1 MANTTNFG
9 WETPDD
15 TDLVKDG
22 AAAIRT
28 LGSAID
34 TSLMDLEGGTTG
46 QILAKNS
53 NTDMDFVWVTNDVGD
68 ITEVVAGTG
77 LSGGGSSGSVT
88 LTNTVATEFDAKG
101 DLVVG
106 TGADTF
112 DKLTAG
118 TNDHRL
124 VAASGEAT
132 GLKYV
137 SDTQNTVIDAEGDLL
152 VGDAADAVQR
162 LAIGT
167 TGQVLTVDT
176 AVDGKIKWAAAGG
189 ASTFVGCGVKRTAAQ
204 SIANTTYTAIAFTA
218 EDWDTDAIHDN
229 STNNTRLTVPSGKG
243 GKWEI
248 SGVVTYAEQTG
259 YRNVRIYK
267 NGSGL
272 VTLISMTGVVGDNTG
287 LPVSYVL
294 NLSAGDYIEVY
305 TYQNSGVS
313 LNVQFADTNIQ
324 FTYLGA

>member
-34 TSLMDLEGGTTG
+34 TSLVDLKGGTSG

-53 NTDMDFVWVTNDVGD
+53 NTDMDFNWITNDVGD

-112 DKLTAG
+112 DKLTVGA
-118 TNDHRL
+118 NDTIL
-124 VAASGEAT
+124 VADSSTAT
-132 GLKYV
+132 GLKWAAPASGGGMTLLNTGGTSLSGSATTVSFTATGYTNLQV
-137 SDTQNTVIDAEGDLL
+137 QIKNASLNANANGFHLRLNSDT
-152 VGDAADAVQR
+152 AANYSSMR
-162 LAIGT
+162 YMNYNSGT
-167 TGQVLTVDT
+167 TLDSNTSGDTEIIIANRLGNVSTYYQTGNAAINIYRPEDTDFTFLTWDASGFNSTLTNPWYVKGTGFYNCSAAISSITIT
-176 AVDGKIKWAAAGG
+176 ADSSTWNAG
-189 ASTFVGCGVKRTAAQ
+189 TIYVYGVK
-204 SIANTTYTAIAFTA
+204 
-218 EDWDTDAIHDN
+218 
-229 STNNTRLTVPSGKG
+229 
-243 GKWEI
+243 
-248 SGVVTYAEQTG
+248 
-259 YRNVRIYK
+259 
-267 NGSGL
+267 
-272 VTLISMTGVVGDNTG
+272 
-287 LPVSYVL
+287 
-294 NLSAGDYIEVY
+294 
-305 TYQNSGVS
+305 
-313 LNVQFADTNIQ
+313 
-324 FTYLGA
+324 